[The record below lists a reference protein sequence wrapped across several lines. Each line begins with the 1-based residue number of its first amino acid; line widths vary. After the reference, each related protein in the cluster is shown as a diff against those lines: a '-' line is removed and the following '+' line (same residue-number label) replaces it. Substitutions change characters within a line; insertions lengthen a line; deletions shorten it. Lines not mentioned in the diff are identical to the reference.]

1 MGPGPGNNPTIL
13 GVSHIPIG
21 RTHISHKQRRQ
32 LRGILQPPSRRT
44 HCQNLPIG
52 HPRFVSHLQQLHQR
66 TTTSAVA
73 TTTTSAIHR
82 LPQKPQRCRQR
93 CPPHYPQLLY
103 TLKLVS
109 IKALLALPATLFLC
123 LYAQRIHIRIHLILT
138 RHFRRKLK
146 IHRKFIARIV
156 KIHKT
161 RASLR

>member
-21 RTHISHKQRRQ
+21 RTHISHKQRCQ

-52 HPRFVSHLQQLHQR
+52 HPRFVNHLQQLHQR
-66 TTTSAVA
+66 TTTSVVA

-93 CPPHYPQLLY
+93 CPPHPPKLVY
-103 TLKLVS
+103 TLNPHPPGP
-109 IKALLALPATLFLC
+109 LALSIIISLPRYLKNSHTNTP
-123 LYAQRIHIRIHLILT
+123 HL
-138 RHFRRKLK
+138 HSAFSK
-146 IHRKFIARIV
+146 
-156 KIHKT
+156 KT
-161 RASLR
+161 EDTP